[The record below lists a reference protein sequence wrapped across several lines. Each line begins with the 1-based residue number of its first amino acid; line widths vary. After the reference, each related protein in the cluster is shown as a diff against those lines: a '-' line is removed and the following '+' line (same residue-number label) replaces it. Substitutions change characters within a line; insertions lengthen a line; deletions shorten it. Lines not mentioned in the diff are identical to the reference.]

1 MATKSMSYDD
11 PVYRARYTSGG
22 PISGSG
28 IAGTISAHRFVAF
41 TDMLV
46 KAYNFKPKTAGT
58 IANAITALK
67 INANGT
73 GTTTHVLTTYG
84 SAAIAST
91 NILGTFTLAVGDC
104 LDINNAGTD
113 ATIQLGCSV
122 EYALVPGAAVTS

>member
-1 MATKSMSYDD
+1 MATKSMAYDH
-11 PVYRARYTSGG
+11 PAYLARYTSGG
-22 PISGSG
+22 SIAASGN
-28 IAGTISAHRFVAF
+28 HRFVAF

-58 IANAITALK
+58 IANAITAIK

-113 ATIQLGCSV
+113 ATIQLACSV